1 MTKRHPVAVVALT
14 LVTFTLYAYW
24 WLHRTTDELRRET
37 DRDDLSPA
45 VDVIL
50 TLVSFGL
57 WGIWAGY
64 RNAKIAHEELVDRGV
79 DHTDRSLAV
88 GGFAALSLVSG
99 WAWLVSMA
107 LLQEDFNRLAEP
119 VDHFLP
125 AQEYGDEEAASP
137 RRARSKVRVDANE
150 PAPAA
155 APVSAWESAPSA
167 PVFESSAPM
176 PIVY

>member
-14 LVTFTLYAYW
+14 LLTFTVYAYY
-24 WLHRTTDELRRET
+24 WLYRTTDELRRAT
-37 DRDDLSPA
+37 DRDDLSPV

-50 TLVSFGL
+50 TLVTFGL

-64 RNAKIAHEELVDRGV
+64 RNAKIAHEELELRGE

-99 WAWLVSMA
+99 WAWLVSIA

-119 VDHFLP
+119 ADRFLP
-125 AQEYGDEEAASP
+125 AEPYEEAT
-137 RRARSKVRVDANE
+137 RAPSRVRVDLD
-150 PAPAA
+150 APTPDAR
-155 APVSAWESAPSA
+155 APRPTVSAWESAPSA
-167 PVFESSAPM
+167 PVFESTAPA
-176 PIVY
+176 PVVY

>member
-1 MTKRHPVAVVALT
+1 MTKRHPLAVVALT
-14 LVTFTLYAYW
+14 LLTFTVYAYY
-24 WLHRTTDELRRET
+24 WLYRTTDELRRET
-37 DRDDLSPA
+37 DRDDLSPV

-50 TLVSFGL
+50 TLVTFGL

-64 RNAKIAHEELVDRGV
+64 RNARIAHEELQDRGA

-119 VDHFLP
+119 VERFLP
-125 AQEYGDEEAASP
+125 AAPYEEASGAAP
-137 RRARSKVRVDANE
+137 ARVRVDVDAR
-150 PAPAA
+150 APR
-155 APVSAWESAPSA
+155 PTESAWESAPSA
-167 PVFESSAPM
+167 PVFESSAPA